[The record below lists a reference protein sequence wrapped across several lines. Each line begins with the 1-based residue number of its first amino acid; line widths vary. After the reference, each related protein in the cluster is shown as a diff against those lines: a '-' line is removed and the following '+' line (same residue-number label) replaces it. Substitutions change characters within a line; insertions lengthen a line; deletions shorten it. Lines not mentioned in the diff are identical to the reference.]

1 MINRIEQLIDAL
13 GITQKD
19 FAQQIG
25 TSAAALSH
33 ITSGRNRPSLELVL
47 KILNKHPN
55 VNSDWLLFGKG
66 SMVKQH
72 HKDIQDN
79 AVREVVR
86 VEYKH
91 DPKPIDHITVFYD
104 DNTYCTFYPKQ
115 NNK

>member
-72 HKDIQDN
+72 HKDIQDS

-91 DPKPIDHITVFYD
+91 DPKPIDHSTLFYGAQ
-104 DNTYCTFYPKQ
+104 T
-115 NNK
+115 

>member
-72 HKDIQDN
+72 HKDIQDS

-91 DPKPIDHITVFYD
+91 DPKPIDHITVFSD

>member
-72 HKDIQDN
+72 HKDIQVSS
-79 AVREVVR
+79 VREVVR

>member
-72 HKDIQDN
+72 HKDIQDS

-104 DNTYCTFYPKQ
+104 DNTYFTFYPKQ

>member
-72 HKDIQDN
+72 HKDIQDS

-104 DNTYCTFYPKQ
+104 DNTYRTFYPKQ

>member
-19 FAQQIG
+19 FAQRSG

-72 HKDIQDN
+72 HKDIQDS

>member
-33 ITSGRNRPSLELVL
+33 ITSGRNRPSLELVF
-47 KILNKHPN
+47 KTLNKHPN

-72 HKDIQDN
+72 HKDIQDS